1 MAAKKKKRDLLE
13 DILGGPQDDSAPG
26 VDELTK
32 LIHRDAQ
39 PTEIVSGKRVATKKG
54 RKTTK
59 KKRPRKKK
67 TTHYLSK
74 EIFENLG
81 EAKEKIRDIIPS
93 DKKIRV
99 TKSGI
104 VNSALKMLLKEFELK
119 KEKSLLVKQILEGG
133 TKK

>member
-1 MAAKKKKRDLLE
+1 MAAKKKERDVLE

-39 PTEIVSGKRVATKKG
+39 LSKMVST
-54 RKTTK
+54 RKSRRTTG

-67 TTHYLSK
+67 STHYLSK

-81 EAKEKIRDIIPS
+81 EAKEKIREIIPS
-93 DKKIRV
+93 EKKIRV

-104 VNSALKMLLKEFELK
+104 VNSALKMLLREFELK